1 MDTHLGMLYLGVM
14 RPPGNAQ
21 SLEQRRLQAIRLLKA
36 GRPYRDVASIVG
48 ASLSSVVRWQQ
59 SYRSQ
64 GKRGLRVKPSPGR
77 TPLLNQR
84 GRERLARLLLQGPM
98 EAGYETNLWTLRRIA
113 EVIHREFGIRY
124 TIPNVW
130 KLMRAMGWS
139 CQKPTKRDR
148 ERNEKA
154 IEYWKQHVWPRI
166 KKNRTTWSPLGL
178 P

>member
-1 MDTHLGMLYLGVM
+1 M
-14 RPPGNAQ
+14 RPQGTAQ
-21 SLEQRRLQAIRLLKA
+21 SLERRRLQAVLLLKA
-36 GRPYRDVASIVG
+36 GTPYRDVARMVG

-59 SYRSQ
+59 SFRRQ

-77 TPLLNQR
+77 PSLLSDRQKQK
-84 GRERLARLLLQGPM
+84 LTRLLLDGPL
-98 EAGYETNLWTLRRIA
+98 EAGYTTNLWTLRRIRD
-113 EVIHREFGIRY
+113 VIRREFSVRY

-130 KLMRAMGWS
+130 RLMREMGWS
-139 CQKPTKRDR
+139 CQKPSPRDR

-154 IEYWKQHVWPRI
+154 IRYWKQHVWPRI

>member
-1 MDTHLGMLYLGVM
+1 M
-14 RPPGNAQ
+14 RPQGTPQ
-21 SLEQRRLQAIRLLKA
+21 SLEKRRLQAVRLLKA
-36 GRPYRDVASIVG
+36 GEPYRDVALAVS

-59 SYRSQ
+59 AYRSE

-84 GRERLARLLLQGPM
+84 QKERLTRLLLQGPL
-98 EAGYETNLWTLRRIA
+98 EAGYTTNLWTLRRIG
-113 EVIHREFGIRY
+113 EVIGREFGVTY

-139 CQKPTKRDR
+139 CQKPSQRDR

-154 IEYWKQHVWPRI
+154 IRYWKQHVWPRI
-166 KKNRTTWSPLGL
+166 KKNRSTWSPLGL